1 MKIDVIGTMRTFEDT
16 GIEKNPIDA
25 GAAWN
30 ETEKNHVPEA
40 AMPESLEEKS
50 KRSVEQLQ
58 KEFAE
63 SQKRHNEW
71 RDRIVKMNMAQAADA
86 VPDDEAR
93 INALARQFNAP
104 PEMVRNYRQLFEAQA
119 RDQKLS
125 KLPPK
130 TADFLSNPNNARI
143 AHDDLDNIMELEAL
157 VTNPDGF
164 TIAGDFGDRAAGAR
178 LAPIDF
184 AMDSVRNLAA
194 GAIGGVI
201 KGGGSVSSYIA
212 RALPILGTN
221 AEADLYNPVPLNG
234 DEQAARYREAEKTG
248 KKLAEV
254 SGADEL
260 YRIGE
265 RVTEAIAGDGM
276 KEYGFASRAWMS
288 GMQSL
293 GNMGPAVLGSIITR
307 NPAFAL
313 TWAGLSE
320 GGESFMGDVL
330 KNKGFAQATAHGFVN
345 GGIEVG
351 TEFGPISRLI
361 KDAVAGTPF
370 IKTLLRNWARETPS
384 EMLATAGQTLSDKIS
399 DKKDDQDFG
408 DVILEWFSELPT
420 NELETIIATLPMSL
434 GFSGAARISQIRTSR
449 ATEKGIAALNDSA
462 KASKVRGRA
471 KDVYETLV
479 RTQTEGTPLENAYV
493 NTEAWQTYFQKQGL
507 DPKEQAERY
516 GVTNYDE
523 AVTTGTDLTIP
534 FPEYQSG
541 FSASD
546 HAPYFVRDTKLSE
559 KGMTANE
566 RETYLQRL
574 EEQVRETEELLEKIG
589 KESENARAVNDILSE
604 LTDEMAVQLESR
616 YDKKTARTQATIAAR
631 AFVNPVHKDIVER
644 AREEGKEL
652 SSDEIAG
659 KIRDWFARY
668 GLTVNAN
675 ATPTTVNT
683 RRNIDP
689 YIDSQLEKLRR
700 NELPKERDV
709 YGQSLMEYIR
719 EKGGLRPDDITR
731 DLVKNKQLP
740 RSILNEKGMGA
751 DEFAA
756 LQEVLDFGIGNE
768 QTQGDNALLDA
779 LVDEYTTGEKR
790 YSNTQINGEL
800 LSEAQTLNDLAND
813 LKAAGIDITTDTDNA
828 AVREA
833 LSKYYE
839 AQNGENTREEPETSE
854 TERYE
859 QRGFT
864 ESEEPT
870 AEERAEANRQYD
882 EIEKKYKETPLWMK
896 APNGEPTKLT
906 ERQWVQVRTPNFKRW
921 FGDWEKAG
929 IRERLEGQ
937 EPILVQSEFTEETA
951 KIKKS
956 EAAALLKEPFSVKK
970 NIGEVFVTKN
980 GIRESIGHSRN
991 AAKLDVI
998 PYLREI
1004 LEQAE
1009 YLDTLNDFGGKAILN
1024 HYFATRIEHA
1034 GKTKLVFLRV
1044 RKSEGRNNQLYVHDV
1059 FVEDDI
1065 KQKASSE
1072 TNRRLNNPVRESLRN
1087 TDLYKSILQD
1097 IYSTDNESVSK
1108 VVDENGEPMVV
1119 YHGTVDGG
1127 FNVFLTDGRDK
1138 TSGTGAFFTTSKYV
1152 SKTYSGGVGEKADDF
1167 PQLSRDYAVIDE
1179 DGEIVY
1185 DGYGSLEEA
1194 ESDAD
1199 KESGETAT
1207 VVYRNRDTE
1216 ESYFSEEEAVSAI
1229 KNELTS
1235 LNMSPEIYQAFLNI
1249 RNPFRFDAEAASWS
1263 SLYDGEE
1270 ETDLD
1275 NISRKVRKEGKH
1287 DGVIF
1292 HHVADEGP
1300 FGDGDLQETGDTIV
1314 AFTPNQIKS
1323 AIGNIGTFSENPHI
1337 LYQFIGERGASRLDR
1352 AQEAT
1357 IRMDNL
1363 SVARD
1368 METAGKDAKA
1378 IKLATG
1384 WERGADGKWRYE
1396 IDDSRSTFS
1405 PKENAILS
1413 EVLDYPELFDAYPDL
1428 KNVRVMVTDKLGDG
1442 NLGGYSHNDNI
1453 IVISERSRDKRTV
1466 LMHEIQHVV
1475 QRIEGFAKGGGRSAF
1490 ESDFIRKIRSPRE
1503 RAAIALSML
1512 WDKVENS
1519 PEYKKAQSIRE
1530 LFNKAETEEEW
1541 SALEKEFPEVT
1552 DPSDIYKET
1561 REYKEFKKAR
1571 DEYEKNFGDD
1581 PSIWL
1586 DINRSNAELAKYK
1599 FRQYQKLAGE
1609 TEARNVQSRLAMT
1622 PEQRRESLASETE
1635 DVSREDQIFLY
1646 QSFKSGK
1653 EGKVR
1658 GATIINLGRT
1668 MRIDLFKYANYST
1681 FVHESAHFM
1690 LEVYGDLASDP
1701 NASAYIRNE
1710 YATIRKYLGA
1720 EDGKPI
1726 TREQHE
1732 KFARSFEAYLMEGKA
1747 PSPELQSIFSRFKTW
1762 LYNIYKTL
1770 TALDVKLNKDIREV
1784 FDRMMA
1790 TDNEIAIMRESDELL
1805 PLFATAEIMGV
1816 SQDEFDAYRKIGD
1829 SELVKAQD
1837 IFRQKAMHA
1846 KLREKTKAY
1855 QEELEAEKKR
1865 VAREYDRDPVVTAF
1879 NDLTSD
1885 DGFSLNED
1893 ELRRVYGKAFM
1904 SKLPKRNGKRI
1915 YSKDGQVS
1923 LEDLA
1928 ESLDFSSGDA
1938 LIRAIARMPNRDQYV
1953 EDKARQ
1959 NIMDREGDIL
1969 NSDAVADEA
1978 ENALHNEYMAER
1990 LKKEL
1995 AVLNHLKQ
2003 AGKAAKLSE
2012 KRKRIEQRKEAK
2024 RIEEDITAQIG
2035 AMKVAAT
2042 SIIAEKKVKDIK
2054 PPLYLRAMQAA
2065 SRKSRQALN
2074 KTSPDYAAA
2083 ARQKQ
2088 AEIMNN
2094 LLYKEAIRVQK
2105 ELDKRTL
2112 QAKAIARK
2120 PLKDAVRTRD
2130 SLGVN
2135 KAKFIASKIGLGG
2148 NPDILMQRIHT
2159 EEKNREVGDAFQY
2172 DITGTLNDLNTATAL
2187 DVLEDIRA
2195 NWDQARRDKVMVING
2210 RRVEIDRAAEEVSG
2224 KLREFGKTRRSQ
2236 SRDDSARNTLMKI
2249 IGSLALYHT
2258 RMESFCDM
2266 VDGAFVGEEIG
2277 PMMRYLFDPVKQ
2289 AATQTRLAQAEYT
2302 KKLSDIFD
2310 GFGFTKETIEAP
2322 ELGYTFG
2329 KDTGYGK
2336 AELIHAMLH
2345 TGNMSNLQRLIVGR
2359 GWGTIQNGQVD
2370 TRRWNAFMSR
2380 MISEG
2385 RITEQDFD
2393 RVQQIWDVFDELKPK
2408 SQQAYKEVFGRYFDE
2423 ITATPFFE
2431 FGKRYNGGYIPAI
2444 YDNRESKAG
2453 EKQLDPTRDLI
2464 NEIGAALPKLAAG
2477 WGNSRVE
2484 GNHGPL
2490 LLDLG
2495 ALRTH
2500 INRQILFSYMA
2511 PVNRDVSSLLNKQN
2525 VRDALRDYDPDF
2537 YGKVIKPWLSRAIT
2551 QNLEATGKEPTP
2563 YDRVVRA
2570 LRTRAGVSIMF
2581 GNIVNAV
2588 EQVFDMTAAYSKVKG
2603 RYLTDAFKT
2612 IVSDRAG
2619 TVQAV
2624 MEASPY
2630 MRGRM
2635 SAEIMVANG
2644 MIEQALRPGK
2654 LKKLDRWLI
2663 DNAYFLQASVDNFC
2677 GPLTWTAAYNQATE
2691 GGLSHSDA
2699 VAQADSVVR
2708 QIFGANAA
2716 EDISNFE
2723 GGAPLKR
2730 MFTQFSGYFVQRANL
2745 VAGEHSKIQRSD
2757 IANKKAAAA
2766 IMFLQTVLLPAW
2778 IGAALRK
2785 VAAGSDDDETFGS
2798 WLLGVFGWG
2807 TLNYGLSMGGW
2818 GGQAFNV
2825 ATDYHRGKSFSSG
2838 RVFYPP
2844 AIKLVEDFFKAFKIF
2859 PDAWNGE
2866 LDVPK
2871 FMKYMSDFERVV
2883 PGLPVIPARP
2893 VASLR
2898 YAHDVANDE
2907 VNPTSGYDF
2916 VRGIATGRASPDSK

>member
-408 DVILEWFSELPT
+408 DVILEWFSELPA

-589 KESENARAVNDILSE
+589 KESEDARAVNDILSE

-882 EIEKKYKETPLWMK
+882 EIIAKYKGTDQWMK
-896 APNGEPTKLT
+896 APNGQPTKLT
-906 ERQWVQVRTPNFKRW
+906 ERQWVQIRTPNFKRW
-921 FGDWEKAG
+921 LGFDWERESEAEGLLRTLRIQNGDHEGAQRESGIADTTLSGSSAHGILSLVSQIQAAQSQRDYGRGRSLRAELGKRLGNLNLLDPATGEPRLFYHGTKDIFDTFNLAHPNRKDAGNLGDGVYLTPDPDLAWDFGKSKAG
-929 IRERLEGQ
+929 EG
-937 EPILVQSEFTEETA
+937 TA
-951 KIKKS
+951 NIMPLYVRMVNPYIEDATNKASNLSK
-956 EAAALLKEPFSVKK
+956 EAAARHTATLKEQ
-970 NIGEVFVTKN
+970 G
-980 GIRESIGHSRN
+980 
-991 AAKLDVI
+991 
-998 PYLREI
+998 
-1004 LEQAE
+1004 
-1009 YLDTLNDFGGKAILN
+1009 
-1024 HYFATRIEHA
+1024 
-1034 GKTKLVFLRV
+1034 
-1044 RKSEGRNNQLYVHDV
+1044 
-1059 FVEDDI
+1059 
-1065 KQKASSE
+1065 
-1072 TNRRLNNPVRESLRN
+1072 
-1087 TDLYKSILQD
+1087 
-1097 IYSTDNESVSK
+1097 
-1108 VVDENGEPMVV
+1108 
-1119 YHGTVDGG
+1119 
-1127 FNVFLTDGRDK
+1127 
-1138 TSGTGAFFTTSKYV
+1138 
-1152 SKTYSGGVGEKADDF
+1152 
-1167 PQLSRDYAVIDE
+1167 
-1179 DGEIVY
+1179 Y
-1185 DGYGSLEEA
+1185 DGILAYNFNQPDWQENPHMA
-1194 ESDAD
+1194 
-1199 KESGETAT
+1199 
-1207 VVYRNRDTE
+1207 VV
-1216 ESYFSEEEAVSAI
+1216 F
-1229 KNELTS
+1229 
-1235 LNMSPEIYQAFLNI
+1235 SPEQ
-1249 RNPFRFDAEAASWS
+1249 
-1263 SLYDGEE
+1263 
-1270 ETDLD
+1270 
-1275 NISRKVRKEGKH
+1275 V
-1287 DGVIF
+1287 
-1292 HHVADEGP
+1292 
-1300 FGDGDLQETGDTIV
+1300 
-1314 AFTPNQIKS
+1314 KS
-1323 AIGNIGTFSENPHI
+1323 AVGNTGTFSENPNI
-1337 LYQFIGERGASRLDR
+1337 LYQFIGEKGAAVLDR
-1352 AQEAT
+1352 ANEAT

-1384 WERGADGKWRYE
+1384 WERGADSKWRYE

-1770 TALDVKLNKDIREV
+1770 TALDVKLNRDIREV
-1784 FDRMMA
+1784 FDRMLA
-1790 TDNEIAIMRESDELL
+1790 SDEEIAIMRESNELQ
-1805 PLFATAEIMGV
+1805 PLFATAEKMGV

-1893 ELRRVYGKAFM
+1893 ELRRVYGKTFM
-1904 SKLPKRNGKRI
+1904 SKLPKRNGKRL

-2054 PPLYLRAMQAA
+2054 PALYLRAMQAA

-2094 LLYKEAIRVQK
+2094 LLYKEATRVQK

-2464 NEIGAALPKLAAG
+2464 NEMGAALPKLAAG

-2635 SAEIMVANG
+2635 SAEIMAANG
-2644 MIEQALRPGK
+2644 LIEQALRPGK
-2654 LKKLDRWLI
+2654 FKKLDRWLI

-2677 GPLTWTAAYNQATE
+2677 GPLTWTAAYNQAIE

-2757 IANKKAAAA
+2757 IANKKAAAV

-2778 IGAALRK
+2778 IGAVLRK
-2785 VAAGSDDDETFGS
+2785 VATGSDDDETFGN
-2798 WLLGVFGWG
+2798 WLLDVFGWG
-2807 TLNYGLSMGGW
+2807 TLNYGMSMGGW

-2844 AIKLVEDFFKAFKIF
+2844 AIKLVENFFKAFKIF
-2859 PDAWNGE
+2859 PDAWNGD

-2871 FMKYMSDFERVV
+2871 FMKYMADFERVV

-2893 VASLR
+2893 LGSLR
-2898 YAHDVANDE
+2898 YAHDVATDE

-2916 VRGIATGRASPDSK
+2916 VRGMVTGRASVDSK

>member
-408 DVILEWFSELPT
+408 DVILEWFSELPA

-719 EKGGLRPDDITR
+719 EKGGLRPDGITR

-839 AQNGENTREEPETSE
+839 AQNGENTREEPEASE

-882 EIEKKYKETPLWMK
+882 EIIAKYKGTDQWMK

-937 EPILVQSEFTEETA
+937 EPILIQSEFTEETA

-998 PYLREI
+998 PHLREI

-1009 YLDTLNDFGGKAILN
+1009 YLDTLNDFDGKDIRN

-1072 TNRRLNNPVRESLRN
+1072 TNRRLNNPVRESLRD

-1108 VVDENGEPMVV
+1108 VVDENGEPLVV
-1119 YHGTVDGG
+1119 YHGTTADFDTFKQSESRKTKGTGMWFGSSHIAGTYTGRGRSSGSVMP
-1127 FNVFLTDGRDK
+1127 VFLNARNPAIVNAKRSFWSEIGGDISIREYGKKR
-1138 TSGTGAFFTTSKYV
+1138 GTTLAKIFGFRRTQYGDWS
-1152 SKTYSGGVGEKADDF
+1152 
-1167 PQLSRDYAVIDE
+1167 DYATTDDIARYAYE
-1179 DGEIVY
+1179 HGY
-1185 DGYGSLEEA
+1185 DGA
-1194 ESDAD
+1194 IFD
-1199 KESGETAT
+1199 
-1207 VVYRNRDTE
+1207 NIRDIGPTE
-1216 ESYFSEEEAVSAI
+1216 DLTTDESYTP
-1229 KNELTS
+1229 TS
-1235 LNMSPEIYQAFLNI
+1235 IYSV
-1249 RNPFRFDAEAASWS
+1249 AS
-1263 SLYDGEE
+1263 
-1270 ETDLD
+1270 
-1275 NISRKVRKEGKH
+1275 
-1287 DGVIF
+1287 
-1292 HHVADEGP
+1292 
-1300 FGDGDLQETGDTIV
+1300 
-1314 AFTPNQIKS
+1314 PNQIKS
-1323 AIGNIGTFSENPHI
+1323 AIGNIGTFTDNPNI
-1337 LYQFIGERGASRLDR
+1337 LYQSSDGKNAHVVRLTGDELGVPIDAPLKEHIAAAKKYHDALREESRTNPVIQKQLGKPVRFSGKGLKKGADKRKWVLFPKLREIIENSTLIETRGAEGRKDKFVKFHWLETPIELNGKSLTVGIMLAEDVNGNLFYNINPDVDTYRADKNSTSVLTQQQSRDVGG
-1352 AQEAT
+1352 
-1357 IRMDNL
+1357 IPD
-1363 SVARD
+1363 
-1368 METAGKDAKA
+1368 TASD
-1378 IKLATG
+1378 
-1384 WERGADGKWRYE
+1384 
-1396 IDDSRSTFS
+1396 
-1405 PKENAILS
+1405 
-1413 EVLDYPELFDAYPDL
+1413 VL
-1428 KNVRVMVTDKLGDG
+1428 KQSIGQNGDG
-1442 NLGGYSHNDNI
+1442 VNL
-1453 IVISERSRDKRTV
+1453 
-1466 LMHEIQHVV
+1466 
-1475 QRIEGFAKGGGRSAF
+1475 
-1490 ESDFIRKIRSPRE
+1490 FILNE
-1503 RAAIALSML
+1503 
-1512 WDKVENS
+1512 
-1519 PEYKKAQSIRE
+1519 KKQ
-1530 LFNKAETEEEW
+1530 
-1541 SALEKEFPEVT
+1541 
-1552 DPSDIYKET
+1552 
-1561 REYKEFKKAR
+1561 
-1571 DEYEKNFGDD
+1571 
-1581 PSIWL
+1581 
-1586 DINRSNAELAKYK
+1586 
-1599 FRQYQKLAGE
+1599 
-1609 TEARNVQSRLAMT
+1609 
-1622 PEQRRESLASETE
+1622 
-1635 DVSREDQIFLY
+1635 
-1646 QSFKSGK
+1646 
-1653 EGKVR
+1653 GKVR
-1658 GATIINLGRT
+1658 GATIIHPDRT

-1701 NASAYIRNE
+1701 EASTYITNE
-1710 YATIRKYLGA
+1710 YTTIRKYLGA
-1720 EDGKPI
+1720 EEGKPI

-1770 TALDVKLNKDIREV
+1770 TALDVKLNRDIREV
-1784 FDRMMA
+1784 FDRMLA
-1790 TDNEIAIMRESDELL
+1790 SDEEITIMRESNELQ
-1805 PLFATAEIMGV
+1805 PLFATAEKMGV

-1904 SKLPKRNGKRI
+1904 SKLPKRNGKRV
-1915 YSKDGQVS
+1915 YGKDGQVS

-1928 ESLDFSSGDA
+1928 ESLDFGSGDA
-1938 LIRAIARMPNRDQYV
+1938 LIRAIAQLPSRDQYI

-1959 NIMDREGDIL
+1959 NIMDREGDVL

-1978 ENALHNEYMAER
+1978 ENALHNEYMEER

-1995 AVLNHLKQ
+1995 AILNRLKR

-2012 KRKRIEQRKEAK
+2012 KRERIEQRKEAK
-2024 RIEEDITAQIG
+2024 RIEEDVNAQVE
-2035 AMKVAAT
+2035 AMEAAAR
-2042 SIIAEKKVKDIK
+2042 SVIAEKPVKELK
-2054 PPLYLRAMQAA
+2054 PNLYLRAMQKA
-2065 SRKSRQALN
+2065 SRLARKALD
-2074 KTSPDYAAA
+2074 KTNPDYTAA

-2094 LLYKEAIRVQK
+2094 LLYREANRVQK
-2105 ELDKRTL
+2105 EIDRRTL
-2112 QAKAIARK
+2112 QVKAIVRK

-2130 SLGVN
+2130 SLFVN
-2135 KAKFIASKIGLGG
+2135 RAKYIAAELGLGG
-2148 NPDILMQRIHT
+2148 NADIIMQRIRT
-2159 EEKNREVGDAFQY
+2159 EEQNRQDVEPFRY
-2172 DITGTLNDLNTATAL
+2172 DIAAPLRELNAATAL
-2187 DVLEDIRA
+2187 DVLEDVKA
-2195 NWDQARRDKVMVING
+2195 NWDQARRGKVMLVDG
-2210 RRVEIDRAAEEVSG
+2210 KRVEIDEAAKAISD
-2224 KLREFGKTRRSQ
+2224 KLADFGKTWRSS
-2236 SRDDSARNTLMKI
+2236 SRDDSLRNTLLKKI
-2249 IGSLALYHT
+2249 GNIVLDQT
-2258 RMESFCDM
+2258 RMEAWCDM
-2266 VDGAFVGEEIG
+2266 VDGKHLGEETG
-2277 PMMRYLFDPVKQ
+2277 PLMKYIFNPVKL

-2310 GFGFTKETIEAP
+2310 GFQFTRETIEAP

-2336 AELIHAMLH
+2336 AELIHAILH
-2345 TGNMSNLQRLIVGR
+2345 TGNMSNLQRLIAGR
-2359 GWGTIQNGQVD
+2359 GWGSIQNGQID

-2385 RITEQDFD
+2385 RITEQDLD

-2464 NEIGAALPKLAAG
+2464 NEMGAALPKLAAG

-2484 GNHGPL
+2484 GDHGPL
-2490 LLDLG
+2490 LLDLS

-2525 VRDALRDYDPDF
+2525 VRGALRDYDPDF

-2551 QNLEATGKEPTP
+2551 QNLEATGKKPTP

-2588 EQVFDMTAAYSKVKG
+2588 EQVFDMTAAYSKVES

-2619 TVQAV
+2619 TVQSV

-2635 SAEIMVANG
+2635 SAEIMAANG
-2644 MIEQALRPGK
+2644 LIEQALRPSK

-2699 VAQADSVVR
+2699 VAQADSAVR

-2730 MFTQFSGYFVQRANL
+2730 MFTQFTGYFVQRANL
-2745 VAGEHSKIQRSD
+2745 VAGEGRKILRSD

-2785 VAAGSDDDETFGS
+2785 VAAGSDDDETFAS
-2798 WLLGVFGWG
+2798 WLMDVFGWG
-2807 TLNYGLSMGGW
+2807 TLNYGMSMGGW

-2844 AIKLVEDFFKAFKIF
+2844 AIKLIEDFFKAFKIV
-2859 PDAWNGE
+2859 PDALNGD
-2866 LDVPK
+2866 LDVQK
-2871 FMKYMSDFERVV
+2871 FLKYMADFERVI
-2883 PGLPVIPARP
+2883 PGLPVVPSRPLASARYALD
-2893 VASLR
+2893 VAS
-2898 YAHDVANDE
+2898 DKVE
-2907 VNPTSGYDF
+2907 PTSGYDF
-2916 VRGIATGRASPDSK
+2916 VRGMVTGRASADSK